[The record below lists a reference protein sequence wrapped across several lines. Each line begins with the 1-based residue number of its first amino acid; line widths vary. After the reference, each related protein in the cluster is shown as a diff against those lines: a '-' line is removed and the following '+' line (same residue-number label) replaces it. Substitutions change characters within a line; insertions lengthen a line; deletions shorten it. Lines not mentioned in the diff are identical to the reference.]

1 MAQTDTARLLTPLGF
16 LGALAVA
23 AGVWFLPLPGP
34 EEPRE
39 VVRVGPGPNGSDTSR
54 TQAVGQTPDHDW
66 LALAEP
72 LSKLRDPVEEPTD
85 GGGPPPPPPPP
96 AVTVRYLGFVGAG
109 DDRSAALVE
118 IDGTQR
124 FVSVGDVVMFDD
136 RDDLVIEEITPEK
149 VIYSMGN
156 VESTA
161 TRSTSSGDN
170 TPNARPRPAT
180 PTIPPDE
187 DRLRGRVSLR

>member
-96 AVTVRYLGFVGAG
+96 AVL
-109 DDRSAALVE
+109 LE
-118 IDGTQR
+118 I
-124 FVSVGDVVMFDD
+124 V
-136 RDDLVIEEITPEK
+136 L
-149 VIYSMGN
+149 
-156 VESTA
+156 STM
-161 TRSTSSGDN
+161 TIN
-170 TPNARPRPAT
+170 PVLL
-180 PTIPPDE
+180 IPPALSSATFPVTSTFVKVVVPL
-187 DRLRGRVSLR
+187 LRIPAPSSLPVSLPF